1 MVALRKEEEEAS
13 PNTDSPVHEMRS
25 GLCCYA
31 SRDCHNRLIIVF
43 SSILFLLLFE
53 HIRFHRLCRR
63 RRRRQRKWV
72 STWVRQTTG
81 SYFHSTTIHTHR
93 HTQAH
98 LSDSHTTLCRDVS
111 TRAADYHPS
120 FAWCRECA
128 HRSQNDNLIASNSW
142 IDRPGVNVVC
152 TSNGMRQQRQH
163 QPNTLWFIFRSTK
176 YGVCTAHTHTYMFIA
191 FRFSSG

>member
-1 MVALRKEEEEAS
+1 MVALRKDEDAS
-13 PNTDSPVHEMRS
+13 PNTDSPVYEMRS
-25 GLCCYA
+25 RLCCYA

-53 HIRFHRLCRR
+53 HIRFHRRR
-63 RRRRQRKWV
+63 RLRRRQRKWV

-81 SYFHSTTIHTHR
+81 SYFHSTTIHTH
-93 HTQAH
+93 TQAH
-98 LSDSHTTLCRDVS
+98 LSNSHTTLCRDVS

-120 FAWCRECA
+120 FALCRECA

-152 TSNGMRQQRQH
+152 THRLEWDNNDNINPTHCDLYWGRPSMH
-163 QPNTLWFIFRSTK
+163 S
-176 YGVCTAHTHTYMFIA
+176 THTYMIIA